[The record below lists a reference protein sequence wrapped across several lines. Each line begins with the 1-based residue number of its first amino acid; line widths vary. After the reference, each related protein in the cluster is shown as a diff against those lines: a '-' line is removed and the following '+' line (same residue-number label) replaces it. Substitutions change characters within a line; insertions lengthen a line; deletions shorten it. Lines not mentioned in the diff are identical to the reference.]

1 MYQQRVLEDS
11 TLAEW
16 DAQQMWDGVTG
27 ATLQSKFLKRESP
40 PRQIWLGDSL
50 LALTDD
56 FGQCWF
62 ELQCGTY
69 PITATLEGYCDTT
82 QTVHVRP
89 DEPTDMILFLDRA
102 PSFFAD
108 L

>member
-1 MYQQRVLEDS
+1 MGEIAGYVRS
-11 TLAEW
+11 A
-16 DAQQMWDGVTG
+16 A
-27 ATLQSKFLKRESP
+27 

-56 FGQCWF
+56 FGQCRF

-69 PITATLEGYCDTT
+69 PITATCEGYCDTT
-82 QTVHVRP
+82 QMVHVRS
-89 DEPTDMILFLDRA
+89 DEFTYMILFLDRD
-102 PSFFAD
+102 PSLFAG